1 MKKLTTLIAAG
12 LMTASVTAQ
21 AAPQQ
26 PRSPMAQALDLTPQ
40 QEAKINKIRDSYQAK
55 IKALVEKADKEI
67 RAVLT
72 PEQKKKLAQIE
83 AQRQAMIEQM
93 RQRMQQQQQGAPQGK

>member
-1 MKKLTTLIAAG
+1 MKKLTILIAAG

-26 PRSPMAQALDLTPQ
+26 ARSPMAQALDLTPE
-40 QEAKINKIRDSYQAK
+40 QEAKINKIRDTYQAK

-93 RQRMQQQQQGAPQGK
+93 RQRMQQQQQGAPHGK